1 MGNTFDSSNL
11 GSTIASIQ
19 EKLPAWIPFSHPPVY
34 RYVSH
39 NSPKQLVD
47 FGKASLWL
55 SVAMIFFNPI
65 FWNFVARNEYRNKSL
80 TKIFGSPYLG
90 CYALAVAIFSLGL
103 IRDALYERALRQ
115 QPHFEALAHP
125 AIQAVGWGLVAL
137 GQTLVVT
144 SIYALGITGTYLG
157 DYFGI
162 LMSSR
167 VTGFPFN
174 FFSDP
179 MYVGSTFAFLGGA
192 LLYRSPV
199 GIALSA
205 LVWVVYTS
213 AIQLE
218 GPFTDMIYSAAHK
231 KSETTLNK
239 KSSSS
244 SLGKKSTPTAST
256 QTTPRKSSR
265 KQVKSED
272 EAPST
277 ASTTA
282 TAGES
287 SYASVAAHEPSAE
300 GAGNVTPPRKEPRI
314 NSIRRSARKS
324 RGGASGTSGSE
335 DEVATA
341 SSSASPARV
350 TRSRS
355 KGRTSGPG
363 EE

>member
-1 MGNTFDSSNL
+1 MQLIVGTEVQL
-11 GSTIASIQ
+11 GSPF
-19 EKLPAWIPFSHPPVY
+19 LPW
-34 RYVSH
+34 
-39 NSPKQLVD
+39 
-47 FGKASLWL
+47 
-55 SVAMIFFNPI
+55 
-65 FWNFVARNEYRNKSL
+65 
-80 TKIFGSPYLG
+80 FGSFTPVLSSLKG
-90 CYALAVAIFSLGL
+90 VFRSSEPLAKTDV
-103 IRDALYERALRQ
+103 R
-115 QPHFEALAHP
+115 
-125 AIQAVGWGLVAL
+125 
-137 GQTLVVT
+137 
-144 SIYALGITGTYLG
+144 
-157 DYFGI
+157 
-162 LMSSR
+162 
-167 VTGFPFN
+167 
-174 FFSDP
+174 
-179 MYVGSTFAFLGGA
+179 
-192 LLYRSPV
+192 
-199 GIALSA
+199 
-205 LVWVVYTS
+205 
-213 AIQLE
+213 
-218 GPFTDMIYSAAHK
+218 PFTDMIYSAAHK
-231 KSETTLNK
+231 KSEVTLNK

-265 KQVKSED
+265 NQVKSED

-287 SYASVAAHEPSAE
+287 SYAAVAAHEPTAE
-300 GAGNVTPPRKEPRI
+300 GAGNITPPRKEPRI